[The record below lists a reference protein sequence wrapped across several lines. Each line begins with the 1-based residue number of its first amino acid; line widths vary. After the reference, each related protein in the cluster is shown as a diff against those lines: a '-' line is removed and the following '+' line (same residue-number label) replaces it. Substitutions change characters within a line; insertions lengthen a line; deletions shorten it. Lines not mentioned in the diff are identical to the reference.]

1 MYICKDDN
9 NGLKRFKWQDTY
21 SRYSNNKCNGG
32 IKMKKITLT
41 IFAFGILLL
50 IAFLVSAH
58 EQSFAETKQLI
69 NSNISCNN
77 FTDAQFE
84 AIGDYYME
92 QMHPGEAHELMD
104 NMMGGEGSESL
115 RQVHI
120 NMAKGIYCGESS
132 GMMQMMMGGNMMGSG
147 GIMGGSGG
155 MMGGQNIQGSMMQ
168 GINGSYYSG
177 YNVFSWL
184 FIILVIIILVLLI
197 VWLIKQ
203 IKSSGR
209 GIGRRK
215 K

>member
-1 MYICKDDN
+1 
-9 NGLKRFKWQDTY
+9 
-21 SRYSNNKCNGG
+21 
-32 IKMKKITLT
+32 MKKT
-41 IFAFGILLL
+41 ILILVIFLFGIVAVLAQEGHNNE
-50 IAFLVSAH
+50 IEEGKKLVES
-58 EQSFAETKQLI
+58 K
-69 NSNISCNN
+69 ISCDKLSNE
-77 FTDAQFE
+77 QLE

-184 FIILVIIILVLLI
+184 FIILVMIILVLLI

-209 GIGRRK
+209 GIG
-215 K
+215 

>member
-1 MYICKDDN
+1 
-9 NGLKRFKWQDTY
+9 
-21 SRYSNNKCNGG
+21 
-32 IKMKKITLT
+32 MKKITLT

-132 GMMQMMMGGNMMGSG
+132 GMMQMMMN
-147 GIMGGSGG
+147 MGGSGG
-155 MMGGQNIQGSMMQ
+155 GMMNNYPGYYD
-168 GINGSYYSG
+168 SYKNSF
-177 YNVFSWL
+177 NVT
-184 FIILVIIILVLLI
+184 IVLVNTLLLVLIVAVI
-197 VWLIKQ
+197 VWLV
-203 IKSSGR
+203 KSLMANQKG
-209 GIGRRK
+209 K
-215 K
+215 

>member
-132 GMMQMMMGGNMMGSG
+132 GMMQMMMN
-147 GIMGGSGG
+147 MGGSGG
-155 MMGGQNIQGSMMQ
+155 GMMNNYPGYYD
-168 GINGSYYSG
+168 SYKNSF
-177 YNVFSWL
+177 NVT
-184 FIILVIIILVLLI
+184 IVLVNTLLLVLIVAVI
-197 VWLIKQ
+197 VWLV
-203 IKSSGR
+203 KSLMANQKG
-209 GIGRRK
+209 K
-215 K
+215 